1 MGGKAILLVIL
12 GLSTTLV
19 FVTLNYNRLSTIA
32 AENSIEY
39 VEYAVLQNVAE
50 SGANMASNEVFR
62 NPTWTAGFQNV
73 IMETCTLNV
82 NVQVLDAAL
91 NIRRINSVATKTI
104 ETSLG
109 RRSASRTVQVT
120 LQPSNF
126 SKFAY
131 YSSNE
136 GGSINWATGD
146 TVWGPFHTQDNM
158 RINGNPYFVN
168 HVTLKGTITKNS
180 SSDKP
185 TFVEG
190 YETGVDL
197 PINEDAI
204 AALAIDA
211 GTAGFTFPE
220 TFTYKKSNK
229 TYTADVD
236 TVYIKFAGDYIQYKY
251 RYQDS
256 YTSVAASSFSNNG
269 VIFAGNAVVRLQG
282 TVKGKFTLACSGSSS
297 SGKGDIYLDDD
308 IVYYADPVANPSST
322 DILGIV
328 AQNDVIITN
337 NTANKSDI
345 NINASI
351 YCQNGGFGAEK
362 YDTRGKCGNI
372 NLVGGIIQKTRAA
385 VGTIGSGGS
394 ISNGFNKRYRYDTRF
409 MFKAPPKY
417 PNTGSYEILSWYE

>member
-19 FVTLNYNRLSTIA
+19 FVTLNYNRLSSIA
-32 AENSIEY
+32 AGNSIEY
-39 VEYAVLQNVAE
+39 VEFASLQNVAE
-50 SGANMASNEVFR
+50 SGANMACNEVFR
-62 NPTWTAGFQNV
+62 NPTWRTGYTNV
-73 IMETCTLNV
+73 IMERCTLNV
-82 NVQVLDAAL
+82 TVEVLDASL
-91 NIRRINSVATKTI
+91 NIRRINSVAAKTI
-104 ETSLG
+104 ESPLG
-109 RRSASRTVQVT
+109 RRRITRTVQVT

-158 RINGNPYFVN
+158 KINGNPYFVN
-168 HVTLKGTITKNS
+168 HVTLKGSITKNS
-180 SSDKP
+180 NYDRP
-185 TFVEG
+185 TFLEG

-204 AALAIDA
+204 TALSMDA
-211 GTAGFTFPE
+211 NTAGFVFPE
-220 TFTYKKSNK
+220 TYTYKSGSK
-229 TYTADVD
+229 TKTADVD
-236 TVYIKFAGDYIQYKY
+236 TIYIKFAGDYIQYKY

-269 VIFAGNAVVRLQG
+269 VIFASNAVVRLQG

-297 SGKGDIYLDDD
+297 SGKGDIYLDDN
-308 IVYYADPVANPSST
+308 IVYSSDPLTNSSST

-328 AQNDVIITN
+328 AQNDVIITE
-337 NTANKSDI
+337 NTANKTDI

-351 YCQNGGFGAEK
+351 YCQNGGFGAQN
-362 YDTRGKCGNI
+362 YDDRGKCGNI

-385 VGTIGSGGS
+385 VGTISNGI